1 MIPADK
7 GTRDLLPLLKTD
19 PQQDLWPE
27 TEFDGSP
34 APTGD
39 GPPSAVPP
47 ATYAAADLPPLDED
61 VEGKPEAIPAMSPAS
76 AASPAPQMPETS
88 VAEAEGIYIPVSL
101 TVASSEPV
109 SLTTLRPGH
118 AAGEAHQPSGQD
130 GSPGRESDGADGIA
144 VHEPSDPG
152 EAFDDAH
159 TVKVTQRAEVEQ
171 DAKIIVEGYVG
182 EVVAR
187 LHVDQHLMMDQDV
200 DISFTI
206 DGDGNFAVVLD
217 QDMRIDQDI
226 RVDVKI
232 FDEGDVLYIDVFLLD
247 SVEVEQ
253 DTTLDMR
260 IGEGP
265 PGGTVEVNQ
274 DLDLDQDVDID
285 IDIEDELEAR
295 YIVKV
300 DVEIL
305 QEVDAE
311 QNAVVDITDFNGE
324 IDMDVDATQTA
335 AIDQETI
342 VRADFTLA

>member
-1 MIPADK
+1 MISADK
-7 GTRDLLPLLKTD
+7 GTRDLLPLLTTD
-19 PQQDLWPE
+19 PQQQLWPE
-27 TEFDGSP
+27 TEFDGSAAP
-34 APTGD
+34 AGN
-39 GPPSAVPP
+39 GPPSAIPSS
-47 ATYAAADLPPLDED
+47 TYAAVDLLSRDEAADD
-61 VEGKPEAIPAMSPAS
+61 KPGAAPAMGPPSAEGAAFHVPAASVADGTYIISVTPTEVPFGPAS
-76 AASPAPQMPETS
+76 LATTRTGPATD
-88 VAEAEGIYIPVSL
+88 
-101 TVASSEPV
+101 TDD
-109 SLTTLRPGH
+109 H
-118 AAGEAHQPSGQD
+118 QD
-130 GSPGRESDGADGIA
+130 GQHESLGRYSDRADGIA
-144 VHEPSDPG
+144 DPRDLDG
-152 EAFDDAH
+152 VPDHTH
-159 TVKVTQRAEVEQ
+159 TVKVTQSAEVEQ

-187 LHVDQHLMMDQDV
+187 LHIDQHLMMDQDV
-200 DISFTI
+200 DVSLTI

-226 RVDVKI
+226 RIDVKI
-232 FDEGDVLYIDVFLLD
+232 FDEGAVLHIDVYLRD
-247 SVEVEQ
+247 WVEVEQ
-253 DTTLDMR
+253 DTTLDLR
-260 IGEGP
+260 VGDGT

-305 QEVDAE
+305 QEVNAE

-335 AIDQETI
+335 AVDQETI

>member
-1 MIPADK
+1 MISADK
-7 GTRDLLPLLKTD
+7 GTRDLLPHLKTD

-39 GPPSAVPP
+39 GSPSAILSS
-47 ATYAAADLPPLDED
+47 TSAAADLLSLDEAAD
-61 VEGKPEAIPAMSPAS
+61 DKPETAPAMGPAS
-76 AASPAPQMPETS
+76 AASAAFHVPAAS
-88 VAEAEGIYIPVSL
+88 VADGTYVIPVTLTEVSSGLVSL
-101 TVASSEPV
+101 TAI
-109 SLTTLRPGH
+109 RPGH
-118 AAGEAHQPSGQD
+118 VAGGAHQPSGQD
-130 GSPGRESDGADGIA
+130 ETPGHESDGADGIA
-144 VHEPSDPG
+144 VHEPRDPG
-152 EAFDDAH
+152 EALDDAH
-159 TVKVTQRAEVEQ
+159 TTKVTQSAEVEQ
-171 DAKIIVEGYVG
+171 DARIIVEGYVG

-187 LHVDQHLMMDQDV
+187 LHIDQHLMMDQDV

-232 FDEGDVLYIDVFLLD
+232 FDEGDVLHVDVFLLD

-295 YIVKV
+295 YIVQV

-335 AIDQETI
+335 EIDQETI
-342 VRADFTLA
+342 VRADFTLV

>member
-1 MIPADK
+1 MISADK
-7 GTRDLLPLLKTD
+7 GTRDLLPHLKTD

-27 TEFDGSP
+27 TEFDGGF
-34 APTGD
+34 APMGD
-39 GPPSAVPP
+39 LPPSAILSS
-47 ATYAAADLPPLDED
+47 TYKAADLLSLDKAAD
-61 VEGKPEAIPAMSPAS
+61 DKPEAAPAIGPPPAAS
-76 AASPAPQMPETS
+76 AVLHVPAAS
-88 VAEAEGIYIPVSL
+88 VADGTYIIPVTL
-101 TVASSEPV
+101 TEASSGPV
-109 SLTTLRPGH
+109 SLTTIRPGH
-118 AAGEAHQPSGQD
+118 AAGGTQHESGQD
-130 GSPGRESDGADGIA
+130 ETPGRGSDGADSIA
-144 VHEPSDPG
+144 VREPSDPG

-159 TVKVTQRAEVEQ
+159 TVKVTQSAEVEQ

-182 EVVAR
+182 EVVAH
-187 LHVDQHLMMDQDV
+187 LHIDQHLMMDQDV
-200 DISFTI
+200 DVSFTI
-206 DGDGNFAVVLD
+206 DGDGHFAVVLD

-300 DVEIL
+300 DVEIR

>member
-1 MIPADK
+1 MISADK

-34 APTGD
+34 APMGD
-39 GPPSAVPP
+39 LPPSAILSSI
-47 ATYAAADLPPLDED
+47 YAAADLLSLDKAVD
-61 VEGKPEAIPAMSPAS
+61 DKPEAALAMGPAS
-76 AASPAPQMPETS
+76 AASAAPQMPEIS
-88 VAEAEGIYIPVSL
+88 VADGTYVIPVTL
-101 TVASSEPV
+101 TEAPSGPV
-109 SLTTLRPGH
+109 SLTTIRPGY
-118 AAGEAHQPSGQD
+118 AAGGTHQSGQD
-130 GSPGRESDGADGIA
+130 ETPGRESDGADGIA
-144 VHEPSDPG
+144 VREPSDPG

-159 TVKVTQRAEVEQ
+159 TVKVTQSAEVEQ

-187 LHVDQHLMMDQDV
+187 LHIDQHLMMDQNV

-247 SVEVEQ
+247 SVGVEQ

-260 IGEGP
+260 IGDGP
-265 PGGTVEVNQ
+265 SGGTVEVNQ
-274 DLDLDQDVDID
+274 DLELDQDVDID

-295 YIVKV
+295 YIIKV

-342 VRADFTLA
+342 VRADFTLV